1 MIITVSGA
9 PGTGTTTLAR
19 SLAAELGLKWIN
31 SGELF
36 RKIAS
41 DKNISVREL
50 NRLAERGPEIDY
62 LIDDAQKALAREG
75 SGVFE
80 GRLSGHLLAADLRV
94 LLKTDLRLRAERI
107 AKRES
112 KLPEDA
118 MQETRAREESEARR
132 YKMYYNIDIND
143 LSIYDLVVDTGRF
156 DERGTFAV
164 VLAAAKARQKQ

>member
-1 MIITVSGA
+1 MIITISGA

-19 SLAAELGLKWIN
+19 GLSSALGTRWIN

-41 DKNISVREL
+41 EKNLSVKDL

-62 LIDDAQKALAREG
+62 LVDDAQKAMAREG

-80 GRLSGHLLAADLRV
+80 GRLSGHLLPADLRIM
-94 LLKTDLRLRAERI
+94 LKASIRVRAERI

-112 KLPEDA
+112 KLAEDA
-118 MQETRAREESEARR
+118 LQEIRSREESEARR
-132 YKMYYNIDIND
+132 YKKYYNVALGDW
-143 LSIYDLVVDTGRF
+143 SIYDLIVDTGKF
-156 DERGTFAV
+156 DDRETLEI
-164 VLAAAKARQKQ
+164 VLAAVKSIKQ